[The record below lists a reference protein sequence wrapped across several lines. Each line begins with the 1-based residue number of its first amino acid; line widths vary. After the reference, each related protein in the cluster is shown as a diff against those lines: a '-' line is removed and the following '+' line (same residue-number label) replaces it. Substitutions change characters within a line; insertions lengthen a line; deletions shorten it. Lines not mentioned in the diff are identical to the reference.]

1 MGEVFSLFAAR
12 DSGYHRLHPLTKLSL
27 AGFLLVTGLV
37 LPGFWATYVTFLAI
51 IVPLAAWAKVLR
63 GFVGAVWKVVL
74 PFVISLFL
82 VQGLF
87 WPGGTPLVGIGPLS
101 FKQEGVIFAVKI
113 VGRILMVLGSFL
125 LLSLTTRPDELML
138 SLTQRGLPGT
148 IAYIVVATV
157 QIVPRF
163 QAKAATILDAQRSR
177 GLETE
182 GSIVRRMKAL
192 IPLVIPLVLGSI
204 VDVEERAI
212 ALEARAFNR
221 PGPKTSLLVL
231 HDTRA
236 QAAFR
241 WGLLAVVV
249 GLIAVRVIVGA

>member
-1 MGEVFSLFAAR
+1 MSEVFSIYAAR
-12 DSGYHRLHPLTKLSL
+12 ESGYHRLHPLTKLSL
-27 AGFLLVTGLV
+27 AGFLLFGGLA
-37 LPGFWATYVTFLAI
+37 LPGIWLTYAAFAV
-51 IVPLAAWAKVLR
+51 IVIPLAVWAKILR
-63 GFVGAVWKVVL
+63 QFGGALRWVVL
-74 PFVISLFL
+74 PFAVSLLLIRGFL
-82 VQGLF
+82 YQ
-87 WPGGTPLVGIGPLS
+87 GGTPLIGVGPVWVKL
-101 FKQEGVIFAVKI
+101 EGVIFAVKI
-113 VGRILMVLGSFL
+113 VGRILLVASSFL

-138 SLTQRGLPGT
+138 SLTQRGMPGT

-182 GSIVRRMKAL
+182 GSIVRRVKAL

-236 QAAFR
+236 QAVFR
-241 WGLLAVVV
+241 WGLVAVVV
-249 GLIAVRVIVGA
+249 ALIVMRVIVGA